1 MRLCAIFL
9 LLFSIVL
16 GSVVRADFSGTLRGK
31 ITDPS
36 GAVVPQATVTATG
49 ADGKTATVQSN
60 HDGVYEIRGLAPG
73 SYTVTAVAKGFALDT
88 EADVQINPGQT
99 QDFDIQLQIAV
110 EQQHVEVQEESPT
123 VAVSPENSAGTI
135 VLKGK
140 DLDALSDDPDE
151 LQSEW
156 KRWLDLLRDLMAA
169 RFTSTVSPP
178 GSFRRSRPSAKSAST
193 RIPSPPSTTSSA
205 MEESRSSPSR
215 EPTSFTA
222 NSW

>member
-1 MRLCAIFL
+1 MRLCAIVL
-9 LLFSIVL
+9 LSFSIAL
-16 GSVVRADFSGTLRGK
+16 GSASAQTSSGALRGK

-36 GAVVPQATVTATG
+36 RAVIPQATVTATG

-123 VAVSPENSAGTI
+123 
-135 VLKGK
+135 
-140 DLDALSDDPDE
+140 D
-151 LQSEW
+151 
-156 KRWLDLLRDLMAA
+156 
-169 RFTSTVSPP
+169 TV
-178 GSFRRSRPSAKSAST
+178 R
-193 RIPSPPSTTSSA
+193 
-205 MEESRSSPSR
+205 
-215 EPTSFTA
+215 
-222 NSW
+222 